1 VSKSTDPGGI
11 NLLEC
16 NLNSDV
22 TRFFLSV
29 FVVVEINRPN
39 AMVNNNDDLPE
50 VSLLFVV
57 GCSTYLT

>member
-1 VSKSTDPGGI
+1 VSKSTDPGRI
-11 NLLEC
+11 NRLEC
-16 NLNSDV
+16 NLDSNV
-22 TRFFLSV
+22 TRFFLSI
-29 FVVVEINRPN
+29 FVVLEIHRPN